1 MALFFGPNLTDLSNS
16 VIHRLTRVINSQS
29 LEDARGRKCL
39 GRINQPHDKLSH
51 QIVALL
57 ATINHVHLQIGHH
70 IGHHVHFHVGHHNV
84 ILTFVMLRDG
94 DKLEIRKNDLRT
106 DQRTFLWTHR
116 GRARVAGSQV
126 PRPTLGSRSGE
137 RTP

>member
-1 MALFFGPNLTDLSNS
+1 MGIAQIAIWPPPPRSNRPFVALFLGPNLTDLSNS

-29 LEDARGRKCL
+29 LEDAQGRKCL

-70 IGHHVHFHVGHHNV
+70 IGHHNV

-106 DQRTFLWTHR
+106 DQRTFLRTHR
-116 GRARVAGSQV
+116 GRARVAG
-126 PRPTLGSRSGE
+126 RC
-137 RTP
+137 

>member
-1 MALFFGPNLTDLSNS
+1 MGIAQIAIWPPPPRSNRPFVALFLGPNLTDLSNS

-29 LEDARGRKCL
+29 LEDAQGRKCL

-51 QIVALL
+51 RIVALL

-84 ILTFVMLRDG
+84 ILTLCDAQGRWQVWGELTDPMTNFLI
-94 DKLEIRKNDLRT
+94 KL
-106 DQRTFLWTHR
+106 
-116 GRARVAGSQV
+116 
-126 PRPTLGSRSGE
+126 
-137 RTP
+137 